1 MPASRAIEPIA
12 AILALG
18 IGEPLLLFA
27 LGTHSIHLAGAD
39 VIFKNQSTFCTNF
52 GVATMICGL
61 TARRRTDK
69 NRMAGVTPV
78 LVLCHFFT
86 NRALFHQ
93 NSSTPSMSDLYK
105 ESTSPTGMTL
115 LVIKIIISPSNFQRL
130 VQNKHLW
137 AETKEPDLQGPA
149 LYDRSGKKIS
159 RP

>member
-18 IGEPLLLFA
+18 IGKPLLLFA
-27 LGTHSIHLAGAD
+27 LGTHAIHLAVAD
-39 VIFKNQSTFCTNF
+39 VIFKNQATFRTSF
-52 GVATMICGL
+52 SVATMICSL
-61 TARRRTDK
+61 TARCRADK
-69 NRMAGVTPV
+69 NRMTGITPV

-93 NSSTPSMSDLYK
+93 NSSTTSLSDLCK

-115 LVIKIIISPSNFQRL
+115 LAIKIIISPSNFQHL
-130 VQNKHLW
+130 VQKRHLW

-149 LYDRSGKKIS
+149 LYDRSGKKIN